1 MVEMHWS
8 QSVHHDGSPYYV
20 SFDPAGSHATL
31 RLRLRVSKMAPI
43 TKLFVRTIP
52 DGEQHY
58 APMEVVA
65 SDAQCD
71 WWQAE
76 IRLHMLRTNYR
87 FFFNT
92 SEGNWS
98 FTANGM
104 VQYTPTDATDFK
116 FLYQYHAPSWVQGSV
131 FYQIFPERFADGD
144 SSNNVKSDE
153 YSCYGTPVVAHAW
166 GEWPTPTGAVGN
178 AHFFGGD
185 LQGIVQHMDYLTNL
199 GVSALYLTPI
209 FTSPSNHKYDAQNYL
224 EVDPHFGGE
233 QALIALR
240 EALDER
246 GMRLMLDIVPNH
258 CSSMHAWFL
267 EAQKDSEAATHDYF
281 TFGKTSAIY
290 ESWLGVSS
298 LPKLNYHSERLR
310 QEMYAG
316 EDAIMRHWLRPPYR
330 IDGWRIDVANML
342 ARQGESQ
349 LEHKIGRGIRRAVK
363 SESPSMYL
371 IGEHFFDGSPQ
382 LQGDELDAT
391 MNYRGFSLPL
401 LQWLVGYI
409 DDLSLNR
416 PRETWPLLPTE
427 ALMAQWKVF
436 LSAIPWQ
443 IAIQQFNLLGSHDTA
458 RLQTVLDGDEA
469 LIQVA
474 VTLLFTY
481 PGVPSVYYGDEI
493 GIEGGRDPDNRR
505 CMSWNPQTWNMT
517 RRTLYQR
524 LIHERRIAPAL
535 REGGF
540 QALYA
545 AGETL
550 AFLRESPG
558 ERLLVVA
565 RRKDDGLKALPI
577 QQTGLADGTHVQ
589 EVLSG
594 AQVVIADK
602 MLPLES
608 LPPVGA
614 QIWRIKSFDIEA

>member
-1 MVEMHWS
+1 MSNVHWS

-20 SFDPAGSHATL
+20 SFDPTSSHPQIKL
-31 RLRLRVSKMAPI
+31 RLRASKTAPI
-43 TKLFVRTIP
+43 TRLFVRTIP
-52 DGEQHY
+52 DGEQRFV
-58 APMEVVA
+58 PMQIVA
-65 SDAQCD
+65 SDELSS
-71 WWQAE
+71 WWEAE

-92 SEGNWS
+92 TEGNWS
-98 FTANGM
+98 LTANGM

-116 FLYQYHAPSWVQGSV
+116 FLHRYHAPSWVQESV

-144 SSNNVKSDE
+144 SSNNVKSGE
-153 YSCYGTPVVAHAW
+153 YVCYEYPVVAQTW
-166 GEWPTPTGAVGN
+166 GELPSQTGAAGN

-185 LQGIVQHMDYLTNL
+185 LQGIVQHMDYLTDL

-209 FTSPSNHKYDAQNYL
+209 FTSPSNHKYDIVNYR

-258 CSSMHAWFL
+258 CSAMHGWFL
-267 EAQKDSEAATHDYF
+267 EAQREPTATTRSYF
-281 TFGKTSAIY
+281 TFGATLDNY
-290 ESWLGVSS
+290 ESWLGVRS
-298 LPKLNYHSERLR
+298 LPKLNYHSESLR
-310 QEMYAG
+310 EEMYAG
-316 EDAIMRHWLRPPYR
+316 EDAIMRYWLRPPYR

-363 SESPSMYL
+363 AESPSMYL
-371 IGEHFFDGSPQ
+371 IGEHFFDGSAQ

-401 LQWLVGYI
+401 LQWLVGYV
-409 DDLSLNR
+409 DDYSLAI
-416 PRETWPLLPTE
+416 PRNEWPLLPTE
-427 ALMAQWKVF
+427 ALMAQWKAF
-436 LSAIPWQ
+436 LAAIPWQ
-443 IAIQQFNLLGSHDTA
+443 IAVQQFNLLGSHDTA
-458 RLQTVLDGDEA
+458 RLQTIVAGDEA
-469 LIQVA
+469 LVQVA
-474 VTLLFTY
+474 ATLLFTY

-493 GIEGGRDPDNRR
+493 GLEGGRDPDNRH
-505 CMSWNPQTWNMT
+505 CMSWEPHTWNMT
-517 RRTLYQR
+517 RRAFYQR
-524 LIHERRIAPAL
+524 LIHERRTAPAL

-550 AFLRESPG
+550 AFLRESTD

-565 RRKDDGLKALPI
+565 RRRDDGLRLLPV
-577 QQTGLADGTHVQ
+577 QYAGLADGTRLQ
-589 EVLSG
+589 EILSG
-594 AQVVIADK
+594 TQTVVING
-602 MLPLES
+602 MLPLDS
-608 LPPVGA
+608 LSSVGA
-614 QIWRIKSFDIEA
+614 QIWRIDPV

>member
-1 MVEMHWS
+1 MAVIHWS
-8 QSVHHDGSPYYV
+8 QTVHHDGSPSYV
-20 SFDPAGSHATL
+20 SFDPTGSHASI
-31 RLRLRVSKMAPI
+31 RLRLRVSKTAPI
-43 TKLFVRTIP
+43 TQLFVRTIP
-52 DGEQHY
+52 DGEQHF
-58 APMEVVA
+58 APMQIVA
-65 SDAQCD
+65 SNAQCN
-71 WWQAE
+71 WWEAE

-87 FFFNT
+87 FFFQT
-92 SEGNWS
+92 TEGNWS
-98 FTANGM
+98 FTANGV

-116 FLYQYHAPSWVQGSV
+116 FLYRYHAPSWVQDSV

-144 SSNNVKSDE
+144 SSNNVQSGA
-153 YSCYGTPVVAHAW
+153 YACYGTPVVAHSW
-166 GEWPTPTGAVGN
+166 GEVPTQTGAAGN

-185 LQGIVQHMDYLTNL
+185 LQGIVQHMDYLTDL

-209 FTSPSNHKYDAQNYL
+209 FTSPSNHKYDVENYR
-224 EVDPHFGGE
+224 EVDRHFGGE
-233 QALIALR
+233 KALIALR
-240 EALDER
+240 EALDKR
-246 GMRLMLDIVPNH
+246 DMRLMLDIVPNH

-267 EAQKDSEAATHDYF
+267 AAQKDVRAPTCEYF
-281 TFGKTSAIY
+281 TFGTTSNTY

-298 LPKLNYHSERLR
+298 LPKLNYHSEHLR
-310 QEMYAG
+310 NEMYAG
-316 EDAIMRHWLRPPYR
+316 ENAIMRYWLRPPYR

-363 SESPSMYL
+363 AESPSMYL
-371 IGEHFFDGSPQ
+371 IGEHFFDGSAQ

-409 DDLSLNR
+409 NDLSLNL

-427 ALMAQWKVF
+427 ALMAQWRAF

-458 RLQTVLDGDEA
+458 RLQTVLNGDEA

-493 GIEGGRDPDNRR
+493 GLEGGRDPDNRH
-505 CMSWNPQTWNMT
+505 CMSWDPHTWNMT
-517 RRTLYQR
+517 RRALYQH
-524 LIHERRIAPAL
+524 LIHERRTAPAL

-550 AFLRESPG
+550 AFLREAPD
-558 ERLLVVA
+558 ERLLIVA
-565 RRKDDGLKALPI
+565 RRKDDGLKALSL
-577 QQTGLADGTHVQ
+577 QQAGLADGTRVN
-589 EVLSG
+589 ELLSG
-594 AQVVIADK
+594 THEVVTGG
-602 MLPLES
+602 MLSLDS

-614 QIWRIKSFDIEA
+614 QIWRIQAEQ

>member
-1 MVEMHWS
+1 MKEIHWS
-8 QSVHHDGSPYYV
+8 QTVHHDGSPYYV
-20 SFDPAGSHATL
+20 SFDPTGSHASL
-31 RLRLRVSKMAPI
+31 QLRLRVSKTAPI
-43 TKLFVRTIP
+43 TQLFVRTIP

-58 APMEVVA
+58 TPMQIVA
-65 SDAQCD
+65 SDAQCN
-71 WWQAE
+71 WWQTE
-76 IRLHMLRTNYR
+76 IRLHMLLTNYR

-92 SEGNWS
+92 TEGNWS

-116 FLYQYHAPSWVQGSV
+116 YLYRYDAPSWVQGSV

-144 SSNNVKSDE
+144 STNNVQSGE
-153 YSCYGTPVVAHAW
+153 YSCYGTSVVAHAW
-166 GEWPTPTGAVGN
+166 GELPTQTGAAGN

-185 LQGIVQHMDYLTNL
+185 LQGIVQHMDYLTDL

-209 FTSPSNHKYDAQNYL
+209 FTSPSNHKYDVQNYR

-258 CSSMHAWFL
+258 CSSMHEWFVD
-267 EAQKDSEAATHDYF
+267 AQKDPKAKTRDYF
-281 TFGKTSAIY
+281 TFGKTSETY

-298 LPKLNYHSERLR
+298 LPKLNYHSEQLR

-316 EDAIMRHWLRPPYR
+316 EDAIMRYWLRPPYR

-371 IGEHFFDGSPQ
+371 IGEHFFDASAQ

-409 DDLSLNR
+409 DDTWLTR

-427 ALMAQWKVF
+427 ALMAQWRAF

-458 RLQTVLDGDEA
+458 RLQTVLDGNEA

-474 VTLLFTY
+474 VTLLLTY
-481 PGVPSVYYGDEI
+481 PGVPSIYYGDEI
-493 GIEGGRDPDNRR
+493 GIEGGRDPDNRH
-505 CMSWNPQTWNMT
+505 CMSWDPQTWNTT
-517 RRTLYQR
+517 RRSLYQR
-524 LIHERRIAPAL
+524 LIHERRTAPAL

-550 AFLRESPG
+550 AFLREAPD
-558 ERLLVVA
+558 ERLLIVA
-565 RRKDDGLKALPI
+565 RRKDDGLKALPV
-577 QQTGLADGTHVQ
+577 QQAGLSDSTHMQ

-594 AQVVIADK
+594 TQAIVVDGF
-602 MLPLES
+602 LPLES
-608 LPPVGA
+608 LPPIGA
-614 QIWRIKSFDIEA
+614 QIWRVEKL

>member
-1 MVEMHWS
+1 MTELHWA
-8 QSVHHDGSPYYV
+8 QTVHHDGSPYYV
-20 SFDPAGSHATL
+20 SFDQTGSHPSL
-31 RLRLRVSKMAPI
+31 RLRLRVGKTAPI
-43 TKLFVRTIP
+43 TRLFVRTIP

-58 APMEVVA
+58 APMKIVA
-65 SDAQCD
+65 SDAQCN

-87 FFFNT
+87 FFFHT
-92 SEGNWS
+92 IEGNWS

-116 FLYQYHAPSWVQGSV
+116 YLYRYQAPSWVQGSV

-144 SSNNVKSDE
+144 SSNNVKSGE
-153 YSCYGTPVVAHAW
+153 YSCYGTSVVAHEW
-166 GEWPTPTGAVGN
+166 GEWPTPTGAAGN

-185 LQGIVQHMDYLTNL
+185 LQGIVQHMDYLTDL

-209 FTSPSNHKYDAQNYL
+209 FTSPSNHKYDVQNYR

-258 CSSMHAWFL
+258 CSAMNPWFISAQQDP
-267 EAQKDSEAATHDYF
+267 EAETHDYF
-281 TFGKTSAIY
+281 TFGATPKVY

-298 LPKLNYHSERLR
+298 LPKLNYHSESLR
-310 QEMYAG
+310 KEMYAG
-316 EDAIMRHWLRPPYR
+316 ENSIMRYWLRPPYR

-363 SESPSMYL
+363 TESPSMYL
-371 IGEHFFDGSPQ
+371 IGEHFFDGSAQ

-409 DDLSLNR
+409 NDLSLND

-427 ALMAQWKVF
+427 ALMAQWKAF
-436 LSAIPWQ
+436 LAAIPWQ

-458 RLQTVLDGDEA
+458 RLQTVLDGNEA

-493 GIEGGRDPDNRR
+493 GLEGGRDPDNRR
-505 CMSWNPQTWNMT
+505 CMPWNPQTWNTT
-517 RRTLYQR
+517 RRALYQR
-524 LIHERRIAPAL
+524 LIHERRTAPAL

-540 QALYA
+540 HALYA
-545 AGETL
+545 AGHTL
-550 AFLRESPG
+550 AFLREAPD
-558 ERLLVVA
+558 ERLLIVA
-565 RRKDDGLKALPI
+565 RRQDDGLKALPI
-577 QQTGLADGTHVQ
+577 QQTGISDGTRVQ
-589 EVLSG
+589 EVSSG
-594 AQVVIADK
+594 TQAVIVDG
-602 MLPLES
+602 MLPLDS
-608 LPPVGA
+608 LPAVGA
-614 QIWRIKSFDIEA
+614 QIWRVEKL

>member
-1 MVEMHWS
+1 MKEIHWS
-8 QSVHHDGSPYYV
+8 QTVHHDGSPYYV
-20 SFDPAGSHATL
+20 SFNTAGSKAL
-31 RLRLRVSKMAPI
+31 LQLRLRVSKVAPI
-43 TKLFVRTIP
+43 TQLFVRTIP

-58 APMEVVA
+58 APMHIVA
-65 SDAQCD
+65 SDAQCN
-71 WWQAE
+71 WWQTE
-76 IRLHMLRTNYR
+76 IHLHMLRTNYR
-87 FFFNT
+87 FFFHT

-116 FLYQYHAPSWVQGSV
+116 FLYRYHAPSWVQSSV

-144 SSNNVKSDE
+144 STNNVRSGE
-153 YSCYGTPVVAHAW
+153 YACYGTSVVAHAW
-166 GEWPTPTGAVGN
+166 GELPSQAGAAGN

-185 LQGIVQHMDYLTNL
+185 LQGIVQHMDYLTDL

-209 FTSPSNHKYDAQNYL
+209 FTSPSNHKYDVENYR
-224 EVDPHFGGE
+224 EIDPHFGGE

-258 CSSMHAWFL
+258 CSSMNPWFL
-267 EAQKDSEAATHDYF
+267 EARQDSTAATREYF
-281 TFGKTSAIY
+281 TFGATSDVY
-290 ESWLGVSS
+290 QSWLGVSS
-298 LPKLNYHSERLR
+298 LPKLNYHSEHLR
-310 QEMYAG
+310 KEMYAN
-316 EDAIMRHWLRPPYR
+316 EDSIMRYWLRPPYK

-371 IGEHFFDGSPQ
+371 IGEHFFDGSAQ

-401 LQWLVGYI
+401 LQWLIGYV
-409 DDLSLNR
+409 DDRSLNQ

-427 ALMAQWKVF
+427 ALMAQWKAF
-436 LSAIPWQ
+436 LAALPWQ

-458 RLQTVLDGDEA
+458 RLQTILNGDEA

-493 GIEGGRDPDNRR
+493 GLEGGRDPDNRR
-505 CMSWNPQTWNMT
+505 CMSWDPQTWNTT
-517 RRTLYQR
+517 RRALYQR
-524 LIHERRIAPAL
+524 LIHERRTAPAL

-545 AGETL
+545 SGETL
-550 AFLRESPG
+550 AFLREAPD
-558 ERLLVVA
+558 ERLIVVA
-565 RRKDDGLKALPI
+565 RRKDDELKALPV
-577 QQTGLADGTHVQ
+577 QQTGLVDGTQLQDVFSSTQ
-589 EVLSG
+589 T
-594 AQVVIADK
+594 VIIDG

-608 LPPVGA
+608 LPAVGA
-614 QIWRIKSFDIEA
+614 QVWRVQGG

>member
-1 MVEMHWS
+1 MAVIHWS
-8 QSVHHDGSPYYV
+8 QTVHHDGSPSYV
-20 SFDPAGSHATL
+20 SFDPTGSHASI
-31 RLRLRVSKMAPI
+31 RLRLRVSKTAPI
-43 TKLFVRTIP
+43 TQLFVRTIP
-52 DGEQHY
+52 DGEQHF
-58 APMEVVA
+58 APMQIVA
-65 SDAQCD
+65 SNAQCN
-71 WWQAE
+71 WWEAE

-87 FFFNT
+87 FFFQT
-92 SEGNWS
+92 TEGNWS
-98 FTANGM
+98 FTANGV

-116 FLYQYHAPSWVQGSV
+116 FLYRYHAPSWVQDSV

-144 SSNNVKSDE
+144 SSNNVQSGA
-153 YSCYGTPVVAHAW
+153 YACYGTPVVAHSW
-166 GEWPTPTGAVGN
+166 GEVPTQTGAAGN

-185 LQGIVQHMDYLTNL
+185 LQGIVQHMDYLTDL

-209 FTSPSNHKYDAQNYL
+209 FTSPSNHKYDVENYR
-224 EVDPHFGGE
+224 EVDRHFGGE
-233 QALIALR
+233 KALIALR
-240 EALDER
+240 EALDKR
-246 GMRLMLDIVPNH
+246 DMRLMLDIVPNH

-267 EAQKDSEAATHDYF
+267 AAQKDARAPTCEYF
-281 TFGKTSAIY
+281 TFGTTSNTY

-298 LPKLNYHSERLR
+298 LPKLNYHSEHLR
-310 QEMYAG
+310 NEMYAG
-316 EDAIMRHWLRPPYR
+316 ENAIMRYWLRPPYR

-363 SESPSMYL
+363 AESPSMYL
-371 IGEHFFDGSPQ
+371 IGEHFFDGSAQ

-409 DDLSLNR
+409 NDLSLNL

-427 ALMAQWKVF
+427 ALMAQWRAF

-458 RLQTVLDGDEA
+458 RLQTVLNGDEA

-493 GIEGGRDPDNRR
+493 GLEGGRDPDNRH
-505 CMSWNPQTWNMT
+505 CMSWDPHTWNMT
-517 RRTLYQR
+517 RRALYQH
-524 LIHERRIAPAL
+524 LIHERRTAPAL

-550 AFLRESPG
+550 AFLREAPD
-558 ERLLVVA
+558 ERLLIVA
-565 RRKDDGLKALPI
+565 RRKDDGLKALSL
-577 QQTGLADGTHVQ
+577 QQAGLADGTRVN
-589 EVLSG
+589 ELLSG
-594 AQVVIADK
+594 THEVVTGG
-602 MLPLES
+602 MLSLDS

-614 QIWRIKSFDIEA
+614 QIWRIQAEQ

>member
-1 MVEMHWS
+1 MSDLHWS

-20 SFDPAGSHATL
+20 SFDPTSSHRHIKL
-31 RLRLRVSKMAPI
+31 RLRAGKTAPI
-43 TKLFVRTIP
+43 TSLFVRTIP
-52 DGEQHY
+52 DGEQHF
-58 APMEVVA
+58 APMQIVS
-65 SDAQCD
+65 SDARSN
-71 WWQAE
+71 WWEAE
-76 IRLHMLRTNYR
+76 VRLHMLRTNYR

-98 FTANGM
+98 LTANGM

-116 FLYQYHAPSWVQGSV
+116 FLSRYHAPSWVQDSV
-131 FYQIFPERFADGD
+131 FYHIFPERFADGD
-144 SSNNVKSDE
+144 SSNNVQSDE
-153 YSCYGTPVVAHAW
+153 YLCYGTPVVAHTW
-166 GEWPTPTGAVGN
+166 GELPSQTGAAGN

-209 FTSPSNHKYDAQNYL
+209 FTSPSNHKYDVANYR
-224 EVDPHFGGE
+224 EVDLHFGGE

-267 EAQKDSEAATHDYF
+267 AAQKDSTAAATREYF
-281 TFGKTSAIY
+281 TFGATPDIY

-310 QEMYAG
+310 EEMYAG
-316 EDAIMRHWLRPPYR
+316 EDAIMRYWLRAPYR

-363 SESPSMYL
+363 SETPSMYL
-371 IGEHFFDGSPQ
+371 IGEHFFDGSAQ

-409 DDLSLNR
+409 DDRSLTI
-416 PRETWPLLPTE
+416 PRDEWPLLPTE
-427 ALMAQWKVF
+427 ALMAQWKAF
-436 LSAIPWQ
+436 LAAIPWQ
-443 IAIQQFNLLGSHDTA
+443 IAVQQFNLLGSHDTA
-458 RLQTVLDGDEA
+458 RLQTIVAGDEA
-469 LIQVA
+469 LVQVA
-474 VTLLFTY
+474 ATLLFTY

-493 GIEGGRDPDNRR
+493 GLEGGRDPDNRR
-505 CMSWNPQTWNMT
+505 CMPWDPQVWNTT
-517 RRTLYQR
+517 RRALYQR
-524 LIHERRIAPAL
+524 LIHERRTAPAL
-535 REGGF
+535 RKGSF

-550 AFLRESPG
+550 AFLREASE

-565 RRKDDGLKALPI
+565 RRKDDGIRTLPV
-577 QQTGLADGTHVQ
+577 QHAGLADGTHVQ
-589 EVLSG
+589 EVLTG
-594 AQVVIADK
+594 VQKVIADG
-602 MLPLES
+602 MLPLDS

-614 QIWRIKSFDIEA
+614 QIWRVVEEKA

>member
-1 MVEMHWS
+1 MAVIHWS
-8 QSVHHDGSPYYV
+8 QTVHHDGSPSYV
-20 SFDPAGSHATL
+20 SFDPTGSHASI
-31 RLRLRVSKMAPI
+31 RLRLRVSKTAPI
-43 TKLFVRTIP
+43 TQLFVRTIP
-52 DGEQHY
+52 DGEQHF
-58 APMEVVA
+58 APMQIVA
-65 SDAQCD
+65 SNAQCN
-71 WWQAE
+71 WWEAE

-87 FFFNT
+87 FFFQT
-92 SEGNWS
+92 TEGNWS
-98 FTANGM
+98 FTANGV

-116 FLYQYHAPSWVQGSV
+116 FLYRYHAPSWVQDSV

-144 SSNNVKSDE
+144 SSNNVQSGA
-153 YSCYGTPVVAHAW
+153 YACYGTPVVAHSW
-166 GEWPTPTGAVGN
+166 GEVPTQTGAAGN

-185 LQGIVQHMDYLTNL
+185 LQGIVQHMDYLTDL

-209 FTSPSNHKYDAQNYL
+209 FTSPSNHKYDVENYR
-224 EVDPHFGGE
+224 EVDRHFGGE
-233 QALIALR
+233 KALIALR
-240 EALDER
+240 EALDKR
-246 GMRLMLDIVPNH
+246 DMRLMLDIVPNH

-267 EAQKDSEAATHDYF
+267 AAQKDVRAPTCEYF
-281 TFGKTSAIY
+281 TFGTTSNTY

-298 LPKLNYHSERLR
+298 LPKLNYHSEHLR
-310 QEMYAG
+310 NEMYAG
-316 EDAIMRHWLRPPYR
+316 ENAIMRYWLRPPYR

-363 SESPSMYL
+363 AESPSMYL
-371 IGEHFFDGSPQ
+371 IGEHFFDGSAQ

-409 DDLSLNR
+409 NDLSLNL

-427 ALMAQWKVF
+427 ALMAQWRAF

-458 RLQTVLDGDEA
+458 RLQTVLNGDEA

-493 GIEGGRDPDNRR
+493 GLEGGRDPDNRH
-505 CMSWNPQTWNMT
+505 CMSWDPHTWNMT
-517 RRTLYQR
+517 RRALYQH
-524 LIHERRIAPAL
+524 LIHERRTAPAL

-550 AFLRESPG
+550 AFLREAPD
-558 ERLLVVA
+558 ERLLIVA
-565 RRKDDGLKALPI
+565 RRKDDGLKALSL
-577 QQTGLADGTHVQ
+577 QQAGLADGTCVN
-589 EVLSG
+589 ELLSG
-594 AQVVIADK
+594 THEVVTGG
-602 MLPLES
+602 MLSLDS

-614 QIWRIKSFDIEA
+614 QIWRIQAEQ

>member
-1 MVEMHWS
+1 MAVIHWS
-8 QSVHHDGSPYYV
+8 QTVHHDGSPSYV
-20 SFDPAGSHATL
+20 SFDPTGSHASI
-31 RLRLRVSKMAPI
+31 RLRLRVSKTAPI
-43 TKLFVRTIP
+43 TQLFVRTIP
-52 DGEQHY
+52 DGEQHF
-58 APMEVVA
+58 APMQIVA
-65 SDAQCD
+65 SNAQCN
-71 WWQAE
+71 WWEAE

-87 FFFNT
+87 FFFQT
-92 SEGNWS
+92 TEGNWS
-98 FTANGM
+98 FTANGV

-116 FLYQYHAPSWVQGSV
+116 FLYRYHAPSWVQDSV

-144 SSNNVKSDE
+144 SSNNVQSGE
-153 YSCYGTPVVAHAW
+153 YACYGTPVVAHSW
-166 GEWPTPTGAVGN
+166 GEVPTQTGAAGN

-185 LQGIVQHMDYLTNL
+185 LQGIVQHMDYLTDL

-209 FTSPSNHKYDAQNYL
+209 FTSPSNHKYDVENYR
-224 EVDPHFGGE
+224 EVDRHFGGE
-233 QALIALR
+233 KALIALR
-240 EALDER
+240 EALDKR
-246 GMRLMLDIVPNH
+246 DMRLMLDIVPNH

-267 EAQKDSEAATHDYF
+267 AAQKDVRAPTCEYF
-281 TFGKTSAIY
+281 TFGTTSNTY

-298 LPKLNYHSERLR
+298 LPKLNYHSEHLR
-310 QEMYAG
+310 NEMYAG
-316 EDAIMRHWLRPPYR
+316 ENAIMRYWLRPPYR

-363 SESPSMYL
+363 AESPSMYL
-371 IGEHFFDGSPQ
+371 IGEHFFDGSAQ

-409 DDLSLNR
+409 NDLSLNL

-427 ALMAQWKVF
+427 ALMAQWRAF

-458 RLQTVLDGDEA
+458 RLQTVLNGDEA

-493 GIEGGRDPDNRR
+493 GLEGGRDPDNRH
-505 CMSWNPQTWNMT
+505 CMSWDPHTWNMT
-517 RRTLYQR
+517 RRALYQH
-524 LIHERRIAPAL
+524 LIHERRTAPAL

-550 AFLRESPG
+550 AFLREAPD
-558 ERLLVVA
+558 ERLLIVA
-565 RRKDDGLKALPI
+565 RRKDDGLKALSL
-577 QQTGLADGTHVQ
+577 QQAGLADGTRVN
-589 EVLSG
+589 ELLSG
-594 AQVVIADK
+594 THEVVTGG
-602 MLPLES
+602 MLSLDS

-614 QIWRIKSFDIEA
+614 QIWRIQAEQ

>member
-1 MVEMHWS
+1 MTELHWS
-8 QSVHHDGSPYYV
+8 QTVHHDGSLYYV
-20 SFDPAGSHATL
+20 SFDPTGSHPTL
-31 RLRLRVSKMAPI
+31 QLRLRVSKTAPI
-43 TKLFVRTIP
+43 TQLFVRTIP

-58 APMEVVA
+58 TSMKIVA
-65 SDAQCD
+65 SDALCN

-87 FFFNT
+87 FFFT
-92 SEGNWS
+92 TTEGNWS

-116 FLYQYHAPSWVQGSV
+116 FLYRYSAPSWVQGSV
-131 FYQIFPERFADGD
+131 FYQIFPERFADGN
-144 SSNNVKSDE
+144 SSNNVESGE
-153 YSCYGTPVVAHAW
+153 YSCYGTSVVAHTW
-166 GEWPTPTGAVGN
+166 GEWPTETGASGN

-185 LQGIVQHMDYLTNL
+185 LQGIVQHMDYLTDL

-209 FTSPSNHKYDAQNYL
+209 FTSPSNHKYDVQNYR

-258 CSSMHAWFL
+258 CSSMHEWFL
-267 EAQKDSEAATHDYF
+267 EAQKNLDAPTRDYF
-281 TFGKTSAIY
+281 TFGATSALY

-298 LPKLNYHSERLR
+298 LPKLNYHSEHLR

-316 EDAIMRHWLRPPYR
+316 EDAIMRYWLRPPYR

-371 IGEHFFDGSPQ
+371 IGEHFFDGSAQ

-409 DDLSLNR
+409 DVLSLDL

-427 ALMAQWKVF
+427 ALMAQWKAF
-436 LSAIPWQ
+436 LAAIPWQ
-443 IAIQQFNLLGSHDTA
+443 IAIQQFNLLGSHDTP
-458 RLQTVLDGDEA
+458 RLQTIVDGDEVLA
-469 LIQVA
+469 QVA

-481 PGVPSVYYGDEI
+481 PGVPNIYYGDEV
-493 GIEGGRDPDNRR
+493 GLEGGRDPDNRR
-505 CMSWNPQTWNMT
+505 CMPWDPQTWNMT
-517 RRTLYQR
+517 RRTLYQH
-524 LIHERRIAPAL
+524 LIHERRTAPAL

-550 AFLRESPG
+550 AFLRESPD

-577 QQTGLADGTHVQ
+577 QQTGLVDGTQVQ

-594 AQVVIADK
+594 TQAVVVNGL
-602 MLPLES
+602 LPLES
-608 LPPVGA
+608 LPSVGA
-614 QIWRIKSFDIEA
+614 QIWRIEKE

>member
-1 MVEMHWS
+1 MKEIHWS
-8 QSVHHDGSPYYV
+8 QTVHHDGSPYYV
-20 SFDPAGSHATL
+20 SFDPTGSHASL
-31 RLRLRVSKMAPI
+31 QLRLRVSKTAPI
-43 TKLFVRTIP
+43 TQLFVRTIP

-58 APMEVVA
+58 TPMQIVA
-65 SDAQCD
+65 SDAQCN
-71 WWQAE
+71 WWQTE
-76 IRLHMLRTNYR
+76 IRLHMLLTNYR

-92 SEGNWS
+92 TEGNWS

-116 FLYQYHAPSWVQGSV
+116 YLYRYDAPSWVQGSV

-144 SSNNVKSDE
+144 STNNVQSGE
-153 YSCYGTPVVAHAW
+153 YSCYGTSVVAHAW
-166 GEWPTPTGAVGN
+166 GELPTQTGAAGN

-185 LQGIVQHMDYLTNL
+185 LQGIVQHMDYLTDL

-209 FTSPSNHKYDAQNYL
+209 FTSPSNHKYDVQNYR

-258 CSSMHAWFL
+258 CSSMHEWFVD
-267 EAQKDSEAATHDYF
+267 AQKDPKAKTRDYF
-281 TFGKTSAIY
+281 TFGKTSETY

-298 LPKLNYHSERLR
+298 LPKLNYHSEQLR

-316 EDAIMRHWLRPPYR
+316 EDAIMRYWLRPPYR

-371 IGEHFFDGSPQ
+371 IGEHFFDASAQ

-409 DDLSLNR
+409 DDTWLTR

-427 ALMAQWKVF
+427 ALMAQWRAF

-458 RLQTVLDGDEA
+458 RLQTVLDGNEA

-474 VTLLFTY
+474 VTLLLTY
-481 PGVPSVYYGDEI
+481 PGVPSIYYGDEI
-493 GIEGGRDPDNRR
+493 GIEGGRDPDNRH
-505 CMSWNPQTWNMT
+505 CMSWDPQTWNTT
-517 RRTLYQR
+517 RRSLYQR
-524 LIHERRIAPAL
+524 LIHERRTAPAL

-550 AFLRESPG
+550 AFLREAPD
-558 ERLLVVA
+558 ERLLIVA
-565 RRKDDGLKALPI
+565 RRKDDGLKALPV
-577 QQTGLADGTHVQ
+577 QQAGLSDGTHMQ

-594 AQVVIADK
+594 TQAIVVDGF
-602 MLPLES
+602 LPLES
-608 LPPVGA
+608 LPPIGA
-614 QIWRIKSFDIEA
+614 QIWRVEKL

>member
-1 MVEMHWS
+1 MKEIHWS
-8 QSVHHDGSPYYV
+8 QTVHHDGSPYYV
-20 SFDPAGSHATL
+20 SFDPTRAHASL
-31 RLRLRVSKMAPI
+31 RLRLRVSKTAPI
-43 TKLFVRTIP
+43 TQLFVRTIP

-58 APMEVVA
+58 APMHIAA
-65 SDAQCD
+65 SDAHCN
-71 WWQAE
+71 WWQTE
-76 IRLHMLRTNYR
+76 IQLHMVRTNYR
-87 FFFNT
+87 FFFTT

-116 FLYQYHAPSWVQGSV
+116 FLHRYHAPSWVQDSV

-144 SSNNVKSDE
+144 STNNVRSGE
-153 YSCYGTPVVAHAW
+153 YSCYGTSVVAHTW
-166 GEWPTPTGAVGN
+166 GELPSQSGTAGN

-185 LQGIVQHMDYLTNL
+185 LQGIVQHMDYLTDL

-209 FTSPSNHKYDAQNYL
+209 FTSPSNHKYDVENYR
-224 EVDPHFGGE
+224 EIDPHFGGE

-258 CSSMHAWFL
+258 CSSMNPWFL
-267 EAQKDSEAATHDYF
+267 EAQQDATAATREYF
-281 TFGKTSAIY
+281 TFGATPDEY
-290 ESWLGVSS
+290 YSWLAVSS
-298 LPKLNYHSERLR
+298 LPKLNYHSEHLR
-310 QEMYAG
+310 KAMYAG
-316 EDAIMRHWLRPPYR
+316 EDSIMRYWLRPPYK

-371 IGEHFFDGSPQ
+371 IGEHFFDGSAQ

-401 LQWLVGYI
+401 LQWLVGYV
-409 DDLSLNR
+409 DDRSLNQ

-427 ALMAQWKVF
+427 ALMAQWKAF
-436 LSAIPWQ
+436 LAAIPWQ

-458 RLQTVLDGDEA
+458 RLQTILNGDEA

-493 GIEGGRDPDNRR
+493 GLEGGRDPDNRR
-505 CMSWNPQTWNMT
+505 CMSWDPQTWNTT
-517 RRTLYQR
+517 RRALYQR
-524 LIHERRIAPAL
+524 LIHERRTAPAL
-535 REGGF
+535 RDGGF
-540 QALYA
+540 QAFYA
-545 AGETL
+545 AGETF
-550 AFLRESPG
+550 AFLREAPD

-577 QQTGLADGTHVQ
+577 QPTGLVDGTHVQ
-589 EVLSG
+589 EIFSG
-594 AQVVIADK
+594 MQAIIVDG

-608 LPPVGA
+608 LPAVGA
-614 QIWRIKSFDIEA
+614 QIWRVQAG

>member
-1 MVEMHWS
+1 MPEVHWS
-8 QSVHHDGSPYYV
+8 QTVHHDGSPYYV
-20 SFDPAGSHATL
+20 SFDSTRSHTSL
-31 RLRLRVSKMAPI
+31 QLRLRVSKTAPI
-43 TKLFVRTIP
+43 TQLFVRTIP

-58 APMEVVA
+58 TPMHIVS
-65 SDAQCD
+65 SDTQCN
-71 WWQAE
+71 WWQTD

-87 FFFNT
+87 FFFHT
-92 SEGNWS
+92 SEGNWF

-116 FLYQYHAPSWVQGSV
+116 YLYRYQAPSWVQDSV

-144 SSNNVKSDE
+144 SSNNVQSHD
-153 YSCYGTPVVAHAW
+153 YSCYGTSVVAHTW
-166 GEWPTPTGAVGN
+166 GELPSQTGAAGN

-185 LQGIVQHMDYLTNL
+185 LQGIVQHMDYLTDL

-209 FTSPSNHKYDAQNYL
+209 FTSPSNHKYDVENYH

-233 QALIALR
+233 QALVALR
-240 EALDER
+240 AALDEHN
-246 GMRLMLDIVPNH
+246 MRLMLDIVPNH
-258 CSSMHAWFL
+258 CSSMNTWFV
-267 EAQKDSEAATHDYF
+267 EAQKNPEAKTHEYF
-281 TFGKTSAIY
+281 TFGTTSAIY
-290 ESWLGVSS
+290 QSWLGVDS
-298 LPKLNYHSERLR
+298 LPKLNYHSEHLR

-316 EDAIMRHWLRPPYR
+316 EDSIMRYWLRPPYR

-371 IGEHFFDGSPQ
+371 IGEHFFDGSAQ

-409 DDLSLNR
+409 DDYSLNR

-427 ALMAQWKVF
+427 ALMAQWKAF
-436 LSAIPWQ
+436 LAAIPWQ

-458 RLQTVLDGDEA
+458 RLHTVLDGNEA

-505 CMSWNPQTWNMT
+505 CMSWNPHTWNTT
-517 RRTLYQR
+517 RRALYQR
-524 LIHERRIAPAL
+524 LIHERRTAPAL

-545 AGETL
+545 AGETF
-550 AFLRESPG
+550 AFLRESSS
-558 ERLLVVA
+558 ERLLIVA
-565 RRKDDGLKALPI
+565 RRKDDGLKMLPI
-577 QQTGLADGTHVQ
+577 QQAGLANGTHVQ
-589 EVLSG
+589 ELLSSTE
-594 AQVVIADK
+594 AVIVDG
-602 MLPLES
+602 MLSLES
-608 LPPVGA
+608 LAAVGA
-614 QIWRIKSFDIEA
+614 QIWRVEKR

>member
-1 MVEMHWS
+1 MSELHWS
-8 QSVHHDGSPYYV
+8 QTVHHDGSPYYV
-20 SFDPAGSHATL
+20 SFDVSRPHPSL
-31 RLRLRVSKMAPI
+31 QLRLRVSKNAPI
-43 TKLFVRTIP
+43 TQLSVRTIP
-52 DGEQHY
+52 DGEQHF
-58 APMEVVA
+58 AQMQIVD
-65 SDAQCD
+65 SDDQTN
-71 WWQAE
+71 WWSTE

-87 FFFNT
+87 FLFKT
-92 SEGNWS
+92 TEGNWW

-116 FLYQYHAPSWVQGSV
+116 YLYRYSAPQWVQDSV
-131 FYQIFPERFADGD
+131 FYQIFPERFADGN
-144 SSNNVKSDE
+144 SSNNVQSGE
-153 YSCYGTPVVAHAW
+153 YSCYGTSVVAHEW
-166 GEWPTPTGAVGN
+166 GETISQSGAAGN

-185 LQGIVQHMDYLTNL
+185 LQGIVQHMDYITDL

-209 FTSPSNHKYDAQNYL
+209 FTSPSNHKYDIVNYR

-246 GMRLMLDIVPNH
+246 GMQLMLDIVPNH
-258 CSSMHAWFL
+258 CSSMNSWFL
-267 EAQKDSEAATHDYF
+267 EAQRNPEAETREFF
-281 TFGKTSAIY
+281 TFSTTSATY

-298 LPKLNYHSERLR
+298 LPKLNYRSEHLR
-310 QEMYAG
+310 KEMYAG
-316 EDAIMRHWLRPPYR
+316 EDSVMRYWLRPPYR

-342 ARQGESQ
+342 ARQGENQ

-371 IGEHFFDGSPQ
+371 IGEHFFDGSAQ

-409 DDLSLNR
+409 NDLSLNT

-427 ALMAQWKVF
+427 ALVAQWKAF
-436 LSAIPWQ
+436 LAAIPWQ
-443 IAIQQFNLLGSHDTA
+443 IALQQFNLLGSHDTA
-458 RLQTVLDGDEA
+458 RLQTVLDGNEA

-493 GIEGGRDPDNRR
+493 GLEGGRDPYNRS
-505 CMSWNPQTWNMT
+505 CMLWDSKTWNMT
-517 RRTLYQR
+517 RRALYQR
-524 LIHERRIAPAL
+524 LIHERRTAPAL

-545 AGETL
+545 AGQTL
-550 AFLRESPG
+550 AFLREAPD
-558 ERLLVVA
+558 ERLLVIA
-565 RRKDDGLKALPI
+565 RRKDDGLMFLPVTS
-577 QQTGLADGTHVQ
+577 TGLANGTRLQ
-589 EVLSG
+589 EILSG
-594 AQVVIADK
+594 TSATIVDG
-602 MLPLES
+602 MLTLES
-608 LPPVGA
+608 LPSVGA
-614 QIWRIKSFDIEA
+614 QIWRVEQNL

>member
-1 MVEMHWS
+1 MSEIHWS

-20 SFDPAGSHATL
+20 LFDPARSQTHI
-31 RLRLRVSKMAPI
+31 RLRVRVGKTAPV
-43 TKLFVRTIP
+43 TRLFVRTIP
-52 DGEQHY
+52 DGEQHF
-58 APMEVVA
+58 APMKIVA
-65 SDAQCD
+65 SDTLSH
-71 WWQAE
+71 WWE
-76 IRLHMLRTNYR
+76 TDVRLHMLRTNYR
-87 FFFNT
+87 FLFHT
-92 SEGNWS
+92 TEGIWS
-98 FTANGM
+98 LTANGM

-116 FLYQYHAPSWVQGSV
+116 FLNRYHAPSWVQDSV
-131 FYQIFPERFADGD
+131 FYQIFPDRFADGD
-144 SSNNVKSDE
+144 SSNNVQSGE
-153 YSCYGTPVVAHAW
+153 YSCYGYPVVAQTW
-166 GEWPTPTGAVGN
+166 GESVYQTGTAGN

-185 LQGIVQHMDYLTNL
+185 LQGVVQHMDYLTDL

-209 FTSPSNHKYDAQNYL
+209 FTSPSNHKYDVANYR
-224 EVDPHFGGE
+224 EVDQHFGGE
-233 QALIALR
+233 KALIALR

-258 CSSMHAWFL
+258 CSAMHSWFL
-267 EAQKDSEAATHDYF
+267 EAQEDPTAETRAYF
-281 TFGKTSAIY
+281 TFGATPTQY

-310 QEMYAG
+310 EEMYAG
-316 EDAIMRHWLRPPYR
+316 EESIMRYWLRPPYR

-371 IGEHFFDGSPQ
+371 IGEHFYDGSAQ

-409 DDLSLNR
+409 DDTWLSI
-416 PRETWPLLPTE
+416 PRNAWPLLPTE
-427 ALMAQWKVF
+427 ALMAQWKAF
-436 LSAIPWQ
+436 LAAIPWQ

-458 RLQTVLDGDEA
+458 RLQTIVDGEEA
-469 LIQVA
+469 LVQVA

-505 CMSWNPQTWNMT
+505 CMSWEPQTWNLT
-517 RRTLYQR
+517 RRALYQR
-524 LIHERRIAPAL
+524 LIHERRTAPAL

-545 AGETL
+545 AGETI
-550 AFLRESPG
+550 AFLRESVA

-565 RRKDDGLKALPI
+565 RRQDDGLKQLPI
-577 QQTGLADGTHVQ
+577 QNAGLADGTRLQEILTNVQ
-589 EVLSG
+589 T
-594 AQVVIADK
+594 VVTDG
-602 MLPLES
+602 MLPLDS
-608 LPPVGA
+608 LPSVGA
-614 QIWRIKSFDIEA
+614 QIWRVSGT